1 MVVNL
6 IGQRAYNCLI
16 SNQCIGVL
24 GLIQFPYPNQVN
36 VMWLSVIGEKY
47 KYRAALCLVA
57 LFGTS
62 LLGMYFIRVNVNAA
76 DQTVKSLYR
85 DRLVPAQDISEVQ
98 EKLYQ
103 NELLLQEHISAPAA
117 DAQLVVVHQIRRHGA
132 EVDSLVDKFAH
143 TLLVNKEV
151 ESLKKYRSYLAMHR
165 RTQGQILDLSERG
178 AKQEAAALYRNEGQ
192 WHFEQ
197 LMGTVHQLSS
207 LQTSVGHELYDQ
219 SHRNLLEAGLLSYLV
234 IGLTIM
240 VCLLAQAL
248 LKWFRVTSRLPYKP
262 GLN

>member
-1 MVVNL
+1 M
-6 IGQRAYNCLI
+6 
-16 SNQCIGVL
+16 
-24 GLIQFPYPNQVN
+24 
-36 VMWLSVIGEKY
+36 MWLSVVGEKY

-62 LLGMYFIRVNVNAA
+62 LLAMYFIRENVDAA
-76 DQTVKSLYR
+76 DRTVKSLYK
-85 DRLVPAQDISEVQ
+85 DRLVPAQDISFVQ

-103 NELLLQEHISAPAA
+103 NELLVQEHISATAA
-117 DAQLVVVHQIRRHGA
+117 DVHTRAASRIGRHGA

-143 TLLVNKEV
+143 TFLVNQEV
-151 ESLKKYRSYLAMHR
+151 KSLEKYRDYLSVHR
-165 RTQGQILDLSERG
+165 HTQGQILRLSEQG
-178 AKQEAAALYRNEGQ
+178 AKREAAALYRDEGQ
-192 WHFEQ
+192 RHFAQ

-207 LQTSVGHELYDQ
+207 LQTSVGHELYDR
-219 SHRNLLEAGLLSYLV
+219 SHQNLLEAGLLSYLV
-234 IGLTIM
+234 IGLTVL